1 MAIKISNLE
10 SVASQFADKLYT
22 YKDLSLDLKLYNIEG
37 GGYQPPIPGADIKVS
52 YDVAAIANS
61 LSNLFNTLPG
71 QRFLFP
77 EYGLDLYQYLFEPI
91 TKFNAQSI
99 GNFIYQSVKTYE
111 PRVTPR
117 HINVRPDP
125 DNSTYYITIALEIP
139 ELNTSTEIG
148 FDFNIKKQQFITV
161 PTSRNL

>member
-1 MAIKISNLE
+1 MAIKIENLE
-10 SVASQFADKLYT
+10 SVASQFINKSYT
-22 YKDLSLDLKLYNIEG
+22 YKDLSLDLKLYNIES

-77 EYGLDLYQYLFEPI
+77 EYGLDLYRYLFEPI
-91 TKFNAQSI
+91 TKFNAQTI
-99 GNFIYQSVKTYE
+99 GNYIYQSVKIYE

-117 HINVRPDP
+117 NINVRPEP
-125 DNSTYYITIALEIP
+125 DNNIYYITIVLEIP
-139 ELNTSTEIG
+139 ELNTTTEIG
-148 FDFNIKKQQFITV
+148 FDFDIKKQQFITV

>member
-1 MAIKISNLE
+1 MAIKIKSLDLAVPSLE
-10 SVASQFADKLYT
+10 DKLYT
-22 YKDLSLDLKLYNIEG
+22 YKDLSLDLKLYNIEA

-52 YDVAAIANS
+52 YDISAIANS

-77 EYGLDLYQYLFEPI
+77 EYGLSLYRYLFEPI
-91 TKFNAQSI
+91 TKFNAQAI
-99 GNFIYQSVKTYE
+99 GSFIYRSVKTYE

-117 HINVRPDP
+117 HVNVTPDP
-125 DNSTYYITIALEIP
+125 DNNIYYITIALEIP
-139 ELNTSTEIG
+139 ELNTTTEIG
-148 FDFNIKKQQFITV
+148 FDFDIKRQQFINI